1 MYVCL
6 CQGVTDRD
14 IHQAID
20 EGASSVEEIMY
31 LTRAG
36 TRCGSCI
43 PTIRAILEQVTAD
56 SGVDSTKRRLN
67 VVYDDVVTTAA

>member
-14 IHQAID
+14 IDQAID
-20 EGASSVEEIMY
+20 EGASTVEEIAY
-31 LTRAG
+31 CTRAG

-43 PTIRAILEQVTAD
+43 PTIRAMLDEAQEARGAC
-56 SGVDSTKRRLN
+56 SNRRYLK
-67 VVYDDVVTTAA
+67 VVRDTEPSAA

>member
-1 MYVCL
+1 
-6 CQGVTDRD
+6 
-14 IHQAID
+14 
-20 EGASSVEEIMY
+20 MY

-43 PTIRAILEQVTAD
+43 PTIRAILEQVTA

>member
-14 IHQAID
+14 IRQTID
-20 EGASSVEEIMY
+20 EGATTVEEIMY
-31 LTRAG
+31 CTRAG

-43 PTIRAILEQVTAD
+43 PTIRAFLEEQRERAAD
-56 SGVDSTKRRLN
+56 SSKRRYL
-67 VVYDDVVTTAA
+67 DVLDPLTSAA

>member
-14 IHQAID
+14 IRQTID
-20 EGASSVEEIMY
+20 EGATTVEEIMY
-31 LTRAG
+31 CTRAG

-43 PTIRAILEQVTAD
+43 PTIKAILEEELG
-56 SGVDSTKRRLN
+56 SGAASSKRRYL
-67 VVYDDVVTTAA
+67 DVIDPVTSAA

>member
-14 IHQAID
+14 IRHAID
-20 EGASSVEEIMY
+20 EGASTIEEIMY
-31 LTRAG
+31 CTRAG

-43 PTIRAILEQVTAD
+43 PTIRAILDED
-56 SGVDSTKRRLN
+56 RESGAASSKRRYL
-67 VVYDDVVTTAA
+67 DVIDPVTSAA